1 VTGWRVSTGMRRIDL
16 PGRTL
21 LLVAGMPGAGKSTLL
36 AGLAPAPGLT
46 VLDSESY
53 RDARSRLLPGLPYAW
68 YRPLVHLWHR
78 LAVLLA
84 ALSDEPT
91 LVVHL
96 PATDERTRTAVARL
110 ARLTGRSAH
119 LLWLHSEP
127 DEARRGQF
135 ARGRVVPQASFSAHA
150 QRAARTSAA
159 LRAGEVPPGWATVT
173 VLDRAAART
182 GVQLPAGRVP
192 VTRRA

>member
-1 VTGWRVSTGMRRIDL
+1 MTGWRVSTGMRRIDL

-36 AGLAPAPGLT
+36 AGLPAAPGRV
-46 VLDSESY
+46 VLDSEAY
-53 RDARSRLLPGLPYAW
+53 RQAWQRALPGLPYAW

-84 ALSDEPT
+84 ALSDGPT

-119 LLWLHSEP
+119 LLWLHTEP
-127 DEARRGQF
+127 DQARRGQF
-135 ARGRVVPQASFSAHA
+135 ARGRVVPQASFTAHA
-150 QRAARTSAA
+150 EQAARTSAA
-159 LRAGEVPPGWATVT
+159 LQADGVPPGWATVT
-173 VLDRAAART
+173 VLDRAAARS
-182 GVQLPAGRVP
+182 GVHLAAARVP
-192 VTRRA
+192 LTRA

>member
-1 VTGWRVSTGMRRIDL
+1 VTGWRVSTGMRHIDL

-36 AGLAPAPGLT
+36 AGLPPTPGLT
-46 VLDSESY
+46 VLDSETY
-53 RDARSRLLPGLPYAW
+53 RDALGRLLPALPYAW

-110 ARLTGRSAH
+110 ARLTGRGCT
-119 LLWLHSEP
+119 P
-127 DEARRGQF
+127 N
-135 ARGRVVPQASFSAHA
+135 
-150 QRAARTSAA
+150 RT
-159 LRAGEVPPGWATVT
+159 R
-173 VLDRAAART
+173 
-182 GVQLPAGRVP
+182 PAGASSPAAGSSRRPRSPRTPSRPRGPAPRCRP
-192 VTRRA
+192 VGSRPGGPR